1 MADTDVDYLQPD
13 FDPRSVT
20 MPRLRS
26 IMVTHNIQ
34 YPSTAKK
41 QDLVNLFN
49 QEVAPMARKL
59 LKQRARVKR
68 MSSGIINAGDIL
80 DPEDDEDNIVPRPP
94 SRSRSRRS
102 ASPIKPVSPRKSSSR
117 LHTESVEPEYVA
129 EPASTRT
136 VRTTRRSASRG
147 LSMDPEPIH
156 ATPSARRSR
165 ASMTPQVIVQ
175 EPTQPDDD
183 DIPDMLSEAENEES
197 VFTDDNPFQRSPPRA
212 KTPGSTRRKSAGP
225 GTAKRKSAGA
235 SSERGSPM
243 GVTLSS
249 IMAQQQQQQS
259 LLPKA
264 RSPSAE
270 LGRIPSPAPST
281 QRNLSPSPVPRRSPS
296 PGPFPEYQH
305 DIDAGEEFTPEALQ
319 QLEADIAA
327 SGQSATAS
335 YKATDPS
342 RKFDFATPLWVLLF
356 TIFAAYGV
364 WYRQE
369 KIAVGYCGLGREP
382 TQIIPVD
389 VPVPDW
395 IVPFIEPQC
404 EPCPSHA
411 YCYEDFVVRC
421 EADFIMKPHPLSLGG
436 LIPIPPTCQPDGEK
450 AVRVKA
456 VADKVI
462 EELRTRRAEHE
473 CGGILNEDGE
483 KQGSLEI
490 KEQALK
496 EIISRQRRKKL
507 AQQEFDDLWDA
518 AIGEVKTRDEVEIT
532 ETDSGDLSDTYLSST
547 SLARL
552 PVTCAIKRTFVK
564 GLERHRFGIGAV
576 VAVLVIGLYIRG
588 RYRNYVATSAKIPAL
603 VDHVLDRLSKQKETA
618 DEEYDDPW
626 LFLPNLRDDVLRSVH
641 SLSERERIWVR
652 VIRVVEQNANVR
664 TAQRESRSGEVGR
677 AWEWIGPVSSDMSG
691 NRRKSGRTS
700 YGVDTA
706 TSSSSVK
713 LETPERAQWGEGK
726 RPIY

>member
-1 MADTDVDYLQPD
+1 MADSDVDYLQPD

-68 MSSGIINAGDIL
+68 MSSGIVNADDIL
-80 DPEDDEDNIVPRPP
+80 DPEDEDDNLTLRPP
-94 SRSRSRRS
+94 SRSHTRRS
-102 ASPIKPVSPRKSSSR
+102 ASPRKSVSPRKSSSH
-117 LHTESVEPEYVA
+117 LHRESIEPEYVA

-136 VRTTRRSASRG
+136 VRTTRRSTSRG
-147 LSMDPEPIH
+147 LSMDPETIQ
-156 ATPSARRSR
+156 ATPSTRRSR
-165 ASMTPQVIVQ
+165 TSMTPKVVVQ
-175 EPTQPDDD
+175 EPSQPDD
-183 DIPDMLSEAENEES
+183 DIPDMLSEEDHEES

-212 KTPGSTRRKSAGP
+212 KTPGSSRRKSAGP
-225 GTAKRKSAGA
+225 GTASKRKSTDAPYEK
-235 SSERGSPM
+235 SSPM

-249 IMAQQQQQQS
+249 IMAQQHQA
-259 LLPKA
+259 LLPNS
-264 RSPSAE
+264 RSPSADI
-270 LGRIPSPAPST
+270 RQTPSPAAARIVK
-281 QRNLSPSPVPRRSPS
+281 RNLSSSPVPRRSPS

-319 QLEADIAA
+319 ELEADIAA
-327 SGQSATAS
+327 SGQSVTNS
-335 YKATDPS
+335 YRATDPS

-356 TIFAAYGV
+356 TILVAYGV

-369 KIAVGYCGLGREP
+369 KIAVGYCGLGREAKE
-382 TQIIPVD
+382 IIPAD

-395 IVPFIEPQC
+395 IIPFVEPQC
-404 EPCPSHA
+404 ELCPPHA

-421 EADFIMKPHPLSLGG
+421 EADFVLKPHPLSLSG

-450 AVRVKA
+450 VVRVKA
-456 VADKVI
+456 VADKVV

-473 CGGILNEDGE
+473 CGGIVNEDGE
-483 KQGSLEI
+483 KQGSPVI

-518 AIGEVKTRDEVEIT
+518 AIGEVKTREEVEITT
-532 ETDSGDLSDTYLSST
+532 ETDSGGVSDTYLSST

-564 GLERHRFGIGAV
+564 GLERYRFGIGAV
-576 VAVLVIGLYIRG
+576 ISVLITALYIRG
-588 RYRNYVATSAKIPAL
+588 RYRNYIATSAKIPAL

-641 SLSERERIWVR
+641 SLSERERIWAR

-664 TAQRESRSGEVGR
+664 TAQRESHSGEVGR
-677 AWEWIGPVSSDMSG
+677 AWEWIGPVSNDMSST
-691 NRRKSGRTS
+691 RRKSGRHS
-700 YGVDTA
+700 YGGDM
-706 TSSSSVK
+706 SVK
-713 LETPERAQWGEGK
+713 PETPDRAQWEEGK